1 MILRKYV
8 CLFLLL
14 PFFVLG
20 QNPSTKKQKVIF
32 DCDLGDDIDDAYAL
46 AYLLTLQSD
55 YEILGIT
62 TCYGRTEDR
71 ALLAKKFLVETGQTH
86 IPVYAGRNTSSSSTR
101 ANWYADQ
108 FYWAKGFKPES
119 RPAETPKPRGQGSHA
134 VSTVRSG
141 SQPPEGQLST
151 QKNPSAAHFIT
162 EMLQKYPGEII
173 VFSVGPVTNLAD
185 VEKAKPGTLRLSKKI
200 YAMFGSFR
208 SGYAPN
214 SPIDPEWNVLCDIPS
229 AQMFVQSGAN
239 IAYAGLDVTSMVKLD
254 RGKRDILLQRQSPL
268 TNALSGLYVLW
279 GQETP
284 TLFDP
289 VAIAMA
295 KDPSLVSTEKVHV
308 YVDEKGYTRIDPT
321 KPPNAEIGTKID
333 VKKFLD
339 QLMRLYVTQSFSPKN
354 S

>member
-8 CLFLLL
+8 CLVLLL

-119 RPAETPKPRGQGSHA
+119 RPAETPKPRGQGSHV
-134 VSTVRSG
+134 VSTVRSA
-141 SQPPEGQLST
+141 SQHPKGQLTS

-162 EMLQKYPGEII
+162 EMLQKYPGEVI

-229 AQMFVQSGAN
+229 AQIFVQSGAN

-279 GQETP
+279 GQEIP

-295 KDPSLVSTEKVHV
+295 KDPSLVSMEKVHV

>member
-1 MILRKYV
+1 MIIRQF
-8 CLFLLL
+8 LFLALLL
-14 PFFVLG
+14 PFFVMG
-20 QNPSTKKQKVIF
+20 QSAAKQKVIF

-71 ALLAKKFLVETGQTH
+71 ALLAKKFLAETGQSN
-86 IPVYAGRNTSSSSTR
+86 IPVYAGRNTSQSSNR

-108 FYWAKGFKPES
+108 FYWAKGFISEKHTFVKKS
-119 RPAETPKPRGQGSHA
+119 KGNRP
-134 VSTVRSG
+134 SG
-141 SQPPEGQLST
+141 SSSSMSAGFKNRLDHSSEN
-151 QKNPSAAHFIT
+151 KNPSAANFIT
-162 EMLQKYPGEII
+162 EMLQKYPGEVI

-185 VEKAKPGTLRLSKKI
+185 IEKAHPGTLRLSKKI

-214 SPIDPEWNVLCDIPS
+214 SPIEPEWNVLCDIPS
-229 AQMFVQSGAN
+229 AQIFVQSGAD
-239 IAYAGLDVTSMVKLD
+239 ITYAGLDVTSMVKLD
-254 RGKRDILLQRQSPL
+254 RVKRDILLQRQSPL

-295 KDPSLVSTEKVHV
+295 KDPSLVTTEKVHV
-308 YVDEKGYTRIDPT
+308 YVDEKGFTRIDPNQA
-321 KPPNAEIGTKID
+321 PNAEIGTKID
-333 VKKFLD
+333 VKKFID

>member
-1 MILRKYV
+1 MIIRRF
-8 CLFLLL
+8 LFLALLL
-14 PFFVLG
+14 PFFVMG
-20 QNPSTKKQKVIF
+20 QRAPKQKVIF

-71 ALLAKKFLVETGQTH
+71 ALLAKKFLAETGQTH
-86 IPVYAGRNTSSSSTR
+86 IPVYAGRNTSQSSTR

-108 FYWAKGFKPES
+108 FYWAKGFSPTSFSAGKTGAS
-119 RPAETPKPRGQGSHA
+119 GRSNSSGKSKQTTPNNA
-134 VSTVRSG
+134 SG
-141 SQPPEGQLST
+141 
-151 QKNPSAAHFIT
+151 FISK
-162 EMLQKYPGEII
+162 MLQKYPGEVI

-185 VEKAKPGTLRLSKKI
+185 VEKAHPGTLRLSKKI

-229 AQMFVQSGAN
+229 AQIFVQSGAD

-254 RGKRDILLQRQSPL
+254 RAKRDILLQRQSPL

-295 KDPSLVSTEKVHV
+295 KDPDLVTTEKVHID
-308 YVDEKGYTRIDPT
+308 VDEKGFTRIDPN
-321 KPPNAEIGTKID
+321 KAPNAEIGTKID
-333 VKKFLD
+333 VKKFID